1 MRRAFTLIE
10 LLIVVA
16 IIAILALIA
25 VPNFLEAQIRSKVAR
40 GKADMR
46 SVQTALEAY
55 YVDWNAYPAP
65 SRVGPDLLH
74 DAPELSTPIAY
85 VSNVNLVD
93 PFGEAFKWGDNVG
106 GGGFPTQRYVG
117 YKYFFLDYYGPKDG
131 STWAERAN
139 LPPSARRNAYLLY
152 SYGPDFAQN
161 CLEWFAVG
169 MHRDK
174 PDPTGA
180 LYDPTN
186 GTVSQGD
193 FGKYGGS
200 VLGWEASLINR

>member
-25 VPNFLEAQIRSKVAR
+25 VPNFLEAQVRSKIAR
-40 GKADMR
+40 AKADMR
-46 SVQTALEAY
+46 SVQTAVEAY
-55 YVDWNAYPAP
+55 CVDWNAYPSP
-65 SRVGPDLLH
+65 SGRGPDLLF

-85 VSNVNLVD
+85 ISSVHLTD
-93 PFGEAFKWGDNVG
+93 PFGAAHQWGDNVG
-106 GGGFPTQRYVG
+106 GGQFPRQIGVG
-117 YKYFFLDYYGPKDG
+117 YKYFFLDYYGPNDG

-139 LPPSARRNAYLLY
+139 LPPQDRVNAYLLY

-161 CLEWFAVG
+161 CLEWFAIG
-169 MHRDK
+169 RHDNC
-174 PDPTGA
+174 DA

-193 FGKYGGS
+193 FGKYGGQVRS
-200 VLGWEASLINR
+200 YEAGLINQ

>member
-25 VPNFLEAQIRSKVAR
+25 VPNFLKAQTRSKVAR

-46 SVQTALEAY
+46 TIQTAVEAY
-55 YVDWNAYPAP
+55 FVDWNAYPAP
-65 SRVGPDLLH
+65 SGIGPDLLY

-85 VSNVNLVD
+85 ISSVHLTD
-93 PFGEAFKWGDNVG
+93 PFGGANKFGDNVG
-106 GGGFPTQRYVG
+106 GRGFPTQRAVG
-117 YKYFFLDYYGPKDG
+117 YKYFFCDYYGPKDG
-131 STWAERAN
+131 NTWAERAN
-139 LPPSARRNAYLLY
+139 LPREFRRNLYVLY
-152 SYGPDFAQN
+152 SYGPDYAQN
-161 CLEWFAVG
+161 ELQRFAIG
-169 MHRDK
+169 QIGCD
-174 PDPTGA
+174 A

-193 FGKYGGS
+193 FGKCGGQ
-200 VLGWEASLINR
+200 VLSWQASMINR